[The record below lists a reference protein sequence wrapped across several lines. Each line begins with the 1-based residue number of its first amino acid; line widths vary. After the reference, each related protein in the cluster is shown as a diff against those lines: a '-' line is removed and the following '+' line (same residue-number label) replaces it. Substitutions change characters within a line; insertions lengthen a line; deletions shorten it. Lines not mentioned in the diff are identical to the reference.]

1 MSSEDE
7 KISYDRF
14 KSKLAEQVSFLV
26 SSCERYDQGHTA
38 EALRIS
44 LSLRIIFYSNK
55 GSTSIL
61 KHMGIT
67 NLNLLSTGGISKEEA
82 KNCAYYFGMGRL
94 RVSSLGDSGFQPHL
108 EDGPQYRYK
117 YLPLSDWW
125 QECVYVLEHG
135 KPITRFAIMI
145 AAANNDG
152 GAHVDA
158 SLEPLYASLA
168 EQGSLGS
175 FGTMDDDDN
184 FTKVEP
190 ISRAHHVALRQI
202 AYEVLNSPEF
212 MKLIE

>member
-1 MSSEDE
+1 
-7 KISYDRF
+7 
-14 KSKLAEQVSFLV
+14 V
-26 SSCERYDQGHTA
+26 
-38 EALRIS
+38 
-44 LSLRIIFYSNK
+44 
-55 GSTSIL
+55 
-61 KHMGIT
+61 
-67 NLNLLSTGGISKEEA
+67 
-82 KNCAYYFGMGRL
+82 
-94 RVSSLGDSGFQPHL
+94 
-108 EDGPQYRYK
+108 
-117 YLPLSDWW
+117 
-125 QECVYVLEHG
+125 
-135 KPITRFAIMI
+135 IMI